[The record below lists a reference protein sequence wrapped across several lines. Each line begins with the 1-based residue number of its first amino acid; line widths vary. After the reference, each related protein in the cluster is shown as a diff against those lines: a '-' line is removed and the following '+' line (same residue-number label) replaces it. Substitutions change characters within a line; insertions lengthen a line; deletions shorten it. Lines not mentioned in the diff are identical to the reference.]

1 MRKLPPPT
9 NRRKT
14 PKDSLMHT
22 VEARIA
28 TEHASRYLTQLCRH
42 TSKMGQHPSGDHLA
56 RTRHAGDAPPPVL
69 HVECSETFGAICFG
83 EGQCTLQVCDNALLL
98 RVEAD
103 TETALRQLQEGIA
116 HRLEVFGHRE
126 HLTVRWQSS
135 TYRSI
140 GQSAE
145 IPSRILA
152 PGGQVLGR
160 RRSRHTLN
168 LALAAVVVIAIAAHL
183 GLLGATLATAAWT
196 KWGVDAILA
205 VIVLKFIVT
214 LGAHSVG
221 GAVMFRH
228 GKAFLARRHQRHAQ
242 TQREGDMADAA
253 PENALSKAGLV
264 LHQAKLYDLTVWL
277 MTLGRE
283 RAFREMILR
292 LARLKPGESVLD
304 VGCGTGS
311 LAIASK
317 RHVGPT
323 GIVNGIDAS
332 PEMVARAKKKAA
344 RIGAEAVFQQAPAQ
358 ALPFPAAQFD
368 VLLTTVMLH
377 HLSRLAREQC
387 AQEMRRVL
395 NPGGRVLAVDF
406 APRTEPKGLLRGLHR
421 HGHVKLDDIV
431 AMLEAAGLAVSES
444 GELGYRNLQFALA
457 TAPSSTGL

>member
-1 MRKLPPPT
+1 
-9 NRRKT
+9 
-14 PKDSLMHT
+14 MHKA
-22 VEARIA
+22 EARIV
-28 TEHASRYLTQLCRH
+28 TEHAARYLAQLSRH
-42 TSKMGQHPSGDHLA
+42 ATKMGEHLGSDHLA
-56 RTRHAGDAPPPVL
+56 RTRHAGDAPPPIL
-69 HVECSETFGAICFG
+69 HVECSDTFSTIRFG
-83 EGQCTLQVCDNALLL
+83 EGQCTLQADDNALLL

-103 TETALRQLQEGIA
+103 TEMALRRLQEGIA

-126 HLTVRWQSS
+126 HLTIRWQSS
-135 TYRSI
+135 TSQSI
-140 GQSAE
+140 GQSVE
-145 IPSRILA
+145 IPSRVPA
-152 PGGQVLGR
+152 RGGKVSGR
-160 RRSRHTLN
+160 RRSRLTRN
-168 LALAAVVVIAIAAHL
+168 LALVTVAVIVIAAHL

-196 KWGVDAILA
+196 KWGADAILA

-214 LGAHSVG
+214 LSAHAAG
-221 GAVMFRH
+221 GTVVFRH
-228 GKAFLARRHQRHAQ
+228 GKAFLTRRNQRHAQ

-253 PENALSKAGLV
+253 PENSRSKAPGLV

-323 GIVNGIDAS
+323 GTVNGIDAS
-332 PEMVARAKKKAA
+332 PEMIARAKKKAA
-344 RIGAEAVFQQAPAQ
+344 RIGAEVVFQQAPAQ
-358 ALPFPAAQFD
+358 ALPFPEAQFD

-377 HLSRLAREQC
+377 HLSRPAREQC
-387 AQEMRRVL
+387 AQEMRRIL
-395 NPGGRVLAVDF
+395 KPGGRVLAVDF

-431 AMLEAAGLAVSES
+431 AMLEAAGLTVSES

-457 TAPSSTGL
+457 IAPSSTGL